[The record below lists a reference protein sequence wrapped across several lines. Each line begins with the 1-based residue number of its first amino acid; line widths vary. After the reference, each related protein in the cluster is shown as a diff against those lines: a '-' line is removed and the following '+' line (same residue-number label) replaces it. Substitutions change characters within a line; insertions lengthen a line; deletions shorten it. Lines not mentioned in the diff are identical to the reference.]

1 MIDQGVKEVLWQVM
15 APGLVISKA
24 AARLR
29 FHNARGLKLH
39 LGAGPVRLPDFL
51 NVDINP
57 LRKPDLWLDV
67 RGGLPFR
74 DSSAS
79 YIYTSHTIEHFGQK
93 DLMRLLAEC
102 HRVLMADGVLRIVV
116 PDLRKAIKAYSERR
130 AEWFIDWP
138 QKFQSPGGRF
148 TNYIFCDAQHKCA
161 FDSDFLSELLA
172 GTGFGK
178 VVETCSG
185 ESSAADRYPPAVLN
199 YERGQG
205 DDRSLFIE
213 AYKRTNGHAGSVE
226 TSGDER
232 I

>member
-15 APGLVISKA
+15 APGLVVSKA

-29 FHNARGLKLH
+29 FLRARGLKLH
-39 LGAGPVRLPDFL
+39 LGAGPVKLPGFL

-57 LRKPDLWLDV
+57 MRRPDLWLDV

-74 DSSAS
+74 DSSVS
-79 YIYTSHTIEHFGQK
+79 FIYTSHTLEHFGMK
-93 DLMRLLAEC
+93 DLARLLAEC
-102 HRVLMADGVLRIVV
+102 HRVLMVDGVLRIVV

-130 AEWFIDWP
+130 TEWFIDYP
-138 QKFQSPGGRF
+138 QKFQTPGGRF

-172 GTGFGK
+172 GTGFSQ
-178 VVETCSG
+178 VVETSSG
-185 ESSAADRYPPAVLN
+185 ESPAGDRYPLAVSN
-199 YERGQG
+199 YERGQR
-205 DDRSLFIE
+205 DDRSLYIE
-213 AYKRTNGHAGSVE
+213 GHKGTNGHGGSAK